1 MLRMEQVHVIRHKV
15 LVEGK
20 SIRSVAREMG
30 LSRTTVTKYLH
41 QAEPARKESEARRRP
56 VLSLVAP
63 RIDELWEEWGPRTT
77 RKQRITGSRIH
88 RQLIEEGYPV
98 GITTVRDYLCEKR
111 RQAAEVF
118 IPLVHRPGDGAQVD
132 FFEVTVDEDG
142 VRHKVWKFVLRL
154 MYSGRDFAW
163 LYERCDQLSFLEG
176 HVRAF
181 SHLGGV
187 PRRLIYDRLTAAVK
201 RKVGLD
207 LELTERFL
215 ALASHYLFEP
225 CFARPGEGHDKGGVE
240 ARGKGIRL
248 EHLTPIP
255 EGKTL
260 REISERLLEQLD
272 QSTEEKVNQEGRTVA
287 ERFAE
292 EAVKLLPVPSQPFEA
307 RIMRAVPV
315 SRMSKVRVE
324 GAQYSLPSEWA
335 GLSATA
341 YVGVEDIRFCCLGQE
356 ETRTRV
362 KRGQR
367 NVSYRH
373 YLPELAKKPQAVRQ
387 VAPELLSELGE
398 PYAKLWELL
407 VTAHG
412 ERDAARVLA
421 KILGVVAGR
430 GEEPVRELLKR
441 VVEEL
446 ETGTMK
452 VAHRPAVPA
461 VEVPPGLRKYMIEA
475 AHATDYDVLLA
486 GVER

>member
-1 MLRMEQVHVIRHKV
+1 MLRMDKVYVIRHKV

-20 SIRSVAREMG
+20 SIRSVARELG
-30 LSRTTVTKYLH
+30 VGRNTVTKYL
-41 QAEPARKESEARRRP
+41 RESEPLRHEAELRLRP
-56 VLSLVAP
+56 VLSAVAP
-63 RIDELWEEWGPRTT
+63 RIDELMEEWGPRTT

-88 RQLIEEGYPV
+88 RQLIEEGYQV
-98 GITTVRDYLCEKR
+98 GITTVREYVSERR
-111 RQAAEVF
+111 RQEAEVY

-132 FFEVTVDEDG
+132 FFAVTVDEDG
-142 VRHKVWKFVLRL
+142 VRDKAWKFVLRL

-163 LYERCDQLSFLEG
+163 LYERCDQLAFLDG

-187 PRRLIYDRLTAAVK
+187 PRRVTYDNLTAAVK
-201 RKVGLD
+201 RRVGLD

-215 ALASHYLFEP
+215 ALVSHYLFEP

-260 REISERLLEQLD
+260 GEISARLLADLD
-272 QSTEEKVNQEGRTVA
+272 RSTGEKVNEEGRTVA

-292 EAVKLLPVPSQPFEA
+292 EAAKLLPLPDRPFEA
-307 RIMRAVPV
+307 RMVQTVPV
-315 SRMSKVRVE
+315 SRMSKVRVD
-324 GAQYSLPSEWA
+324 GAQYSLPSAWA

-398 PYAKLWELL
+398 PYGKLWELL

-412 ERDAARVLA
+412 EKDASRVLA
-421 KILGVVAGR
+421 KILGVLSHR
-430 GEEPVRELLKR
+430 GEQPVREVLKR
-441 VVEEL
+441 VVEHL
-446 ETGTMK
+446 ETGTLK

-461 VEVPPGLRKYMIEA
+461 VEVPEGLREYMIET
-475 AHATDYDVLLA
+475 AHAADYDALLVGA
-486 GVER
+486 ER

>member
-1 MLRMEQVHVIRHKV
+1 MLRMDKVYVIRHKV

-20 SIRSVAREMG
+20 SIRSVARELG
-30 LSRTTVTKYLH
+30 VGRNTVTKYL
-41 QAEPARKESEARRRP
+41 RESEPLRHEAELRLRP
-56 VLSLVAP
+56 VLSAVAP
-63 RIDELWEEWGPRTT
+63 RIDELLEEWEPRTT
-77 RKQRITGSRIH
+77 TKQRITGSRIH
-88 RQLIEEGYPV
+88 RQLIEEGYKV
-98 GITTVRDYLCEKR
+98 GITTVREYLREKR
-111 RQAAEVF
+111 RQEAEVY

-132 FFEVTVDEDG
+132 FFAVTVEEDG
-142 VRHKVWKFVLRL
+142 VLRKAWKFLMRL

-163 LYERCDQLSFLEG
+163 LYERCDQLSFLDG

-187 PRRLIYDRLTAAVK
+187 PRRVTYDNLTAAVK
-201 RKVGLD
+201 RRVGLD

-215 ALASHYLFEP
+215 ALVSHYLFEP

-260 REISERLLEQLD
+260 GEISARLLADLD
-272 QSTEEKVNQEGRTVA
+272 RSRGEKVNEEGRTVA

-292 EAVKLLPVPSQPFEA
+292 EAAKLLPLPDRPFAA
-307 RIMRAVPV
+307 RIVQTVPV
-315 SRMSKVRVE
+315 SRMSKVRVD
-324 GAQYSLPSEWA
+324 GAQYSLPSAWA

-373 YLPELAKKPQAVRQ
+373 YLP
-387 VAPELLSELGE
+387 
-398 PYAKLWELL
+398 
-407 VTAHG
+407 
-412 ERDAARVLA
+412 
-421 KILGVVAGR
+421 
-430 GEEPVRELLKR
+430 
-441 VVEEL
+441 
-446 ETGTMK
+446 
-452 VAHRPAVPA
+452 
-461 VEVPPGLRKYMIEA
+461 
-475 AHATDYDVLLA
+475 
-486 GVER
+486 

>member
-15 LVEGK
+15 LVEGR
-20 SIRSVAREMG
+20 SIRSVASEMG
-30 LSRTTVTKYLH
+30 VSRNTVNKYLH
-41 QAEPARKESEARRRP
+41 QAEPARKESGDRRRP

-63 RIDELWEEWGPRTT
+63 RIDALLEEWGPRTT

-88 RQLIEEGYPV
+88 RQLVEEGYQV

-111 RQAAEVF
+111 RQEAEVF

-132 FFEVTVDEDG
+132 FFEVTVEEDG
-142 VRHKVWKFVLRL
+142 VRHKAWKFVLRL
-154 MYSGRDFAW
+154 MYSGRDFTW
-163 LYERCDQLSFLEG
+163 LYERCDQLSFLDG

-187 PRRLIYDRLTAAVK
+187 PRRVTYDRLTAAVK

-260 REISERLLEQLD
+260 REISERLLSDLD
-272 QSTEEKVNQEGRTVA
+272 QSWEKKPNHEGRTVA

-292 EAVKLLPVPSQPFEA
+292 EAPKLLPLPPEPFEA
-307 RIMRAVPV
+307 RSVKTVPV
-315 SRMSKVRVE
+315 SRMSKARVE

-356 ETRTRV
+356 ETRSRV

-398 PYAKLWELL
+398 PYGKLWELL

-412 ERDAARVLA
+412 ERDASRVLA
-421 KILGVVAGR
+421 KLLRVIASQ
-430 GEEPVRELLKR
+430 GEEPVREVLKH

-446 ETGTMK
+446 ESGTVK
-452 VAHRPAVPA
+452 VAHRPAVPV
-461 VEVPPGLRKYMIEA
+461 VEVPQGLRKYMIEA
-475 AHATDYDVLLA
+475 AHATDYDALLT